1 MTVCCCICNRNNKY
15 QHELIDNVRWSFTL
29 QVGVEG
35 LSYAANHGLNIRH
48 PDGHMY
54 NHTIPEDYKIRLS
67 ALDAELKQKVQ
78 KHGAW
83 VEYKDLLVAWHYR

>member
-1 MTVCCCICNRNNKY
+1 MTVPRVNFFRTKSNN
-15 QHELIDNVRWSFTL
+15 QLINNVKGLFTL